1 MPAWIYRATGR
12 QSAPISRDALERLI
26 KGGQLNGKALIRRSM
41 DAKWLAI
48 ANTEFSSLLP
58 KPAERPT
65 APRPHL
71 LSLLRND
78 LRRVRFTKEQI
89 VSAIVFAIL
98 FTPVACVMEMHN
110 NYVAE
115 VKIKEAAAADFHTR
129 VIDLGRLGDVIA
141 EARNASNK
149 AKNVVDKEITENSY
163 RERLCREFPNGR
175 ISAWHGRL
183 YDLKA
188 GDEGVS
194 VTVVEFET
202 SIDFRAYCQKY
213 RALQKTFFLWCREAL
228 QER

>member
-1 MPAWIYRATGR
+1 MFRSQTLQETSVPAWIYRATGR
-12 QSAPISRDALERLI
+12 ESAPISRDALERLI

-78 LRRVRFTKEQI
+78 LPRVRFTKEQI

-129 VIDLGRLGDVIA
+129 VIDLGRLGDIML
-141 EARNASNK
+141 
-149 AKNVVDKEITENSY
+149 
-163 RERLCREFPNGR
+163 RLATPQIRPRTLWIKRSLRTR
-175 ISAWHGRL
+175 IESG
-183 YDLKA
+183 Y
-188 GDEGVS
+188 
-194 VTVVEFET
+194 VE
-202 SIDFRAYCQKY
+202 S
-213 RALQKTFFLWCREAL
+213 FLTDVFLPGTAVFMI
-228 QER
+228 